1 MAIVD
6 SNGVLDGEREPP
18 SVDAPA
24 APAAPLRRFGRP
36 EPGIDPARRASTPR
50 RSWSGAV
57 ASTRLRMLVAYLLLL
72 VLAAGITIV
81 GIRETLLI
89 RLSDRVEQ
97 DLGQEVLEVERFFEI
112 GRDPETG
119 QPFDSL
125 SRAFDV
131 YLDRNV
137 PSVEEAFIAFI
148 GGEVYRDRLRSYPVA
163 TLPPSAVAEWANF
176 STGPLGVADD
186 MSGEFDTEAGSARY
200 LAVRV
205 AVGTESGAFVVTIL
219 PAAERHGVRELQT
232 VGLAVMLGAVLIAAA
247 CAWFIAGRVLKPVQE
262 LTETARSISA
272 SDRTGRIRV
281 SGTGEAAEMARTF
294 NDMLDRLESVYQS
307 QLDFVRAAGH
317 ELRTPLTVATGHLD
331 LPLEGDDQRA
341 AKVLVLDELARM
353 GRIVDDLQCLAET
366 VRPDFVVPEGIAL
379 EQLVH
384 DVITKASA
392 LGDRDWQLDG
402 APAITFVGDRHRLT
416 EALLNLADN
425 AVKNT
430 SPDGA
435 VGIGAAAR
443 NGDVHIWVRDTGVG
457 ISADERDR
465 VFESFTRGRGASRRY
480 RGAGLGLAIVKAI
493 ADAHGGSVQLESQP
507 GMGSL
512 ITLVIPR
519 GDAPWPES

>member
-1 MAIVD
+1 
-6 SNGVLDGEREPP
+6 
-18 SVDAPA
+18 
-24 APAAPLRRFGRP
+24 
-36 EPGIDPARRASTPR
+36 
-50 RSWSGAV
+50 
-57 ASTRLRMLVAYLLLL
+57 
-72 VLAAGITIV
+72 
-81 GIRETLLI
+81 
-89 RLSDRVEQ
+89 
-97 DLGQEVLEVERFFEI
+97 
-112 GRDPETG
+112 
-119 QPFDSL
+119 
-125 SRAFDV
+125 
-131 YLDRNV
+131 
-137 PSVEEAFIAFI
+137 
-148 GGEVYRDRLRSYPVA
+148 
-163 TLPPSAVAEWANF
+163 
-176 STGPLGVADD
+176 
-186 MSGEFDTEAGSARY
+186 
-200 LAVRV
+200 
-205 AVGTESGAFVVTIL
+205 
-219 PAAERHGVRELQT
+219 
-232 VGLAVMLGAVLIAAA
+232 MLGAVLIAAA